1 MCRRLRKQ
9 LLGGIQA
16 LLKSDLET
24 TQFLNLLCTL
34 LRRSL
39 ASISSIPSPK
49 VFSAKILQWYSK
61 GSSKDPFTFL
71 RSCLS

>member
-1 MCRRLRKQ
+1 MYRRLRKQ

-24 TQFLNLLCTL
+24 TQCLNLLCTL
-34 LRRSL
+34 LWRSL